1 MADENQKTERPNDT
15 VLVAHVTVH
24 LESGDSF
31 ELLPFEDTDDVKSKV
46 CDLMKAWANSGFLI
60 RGSEIYPWHRV
71 RRIQATRV
79 EEMSLHDS
87 KLQREEWQA
96 RETARL
102 QNSFWK
108 TRRARK
114 EKDEGK
120 KENGS
125 ENGQDSGEHNG
136 HGRPPHL
143 AA

>member
-1 MADENQKTERPNDT
+1 MADENGETGAASDT
-15 VLVAHVTVH
+15 VLVAYVTVH

-31 ELLPFEDTDDVKSKV
+31 ELLPFEDTHDVKSKV
-46 CDLMKAWANSGFLI
+46 CELMKAWAKSGFLI
-60 RGSEIYPWHRV
+60 RGSEIYPWQRV
-71 RRIQATRV
+71 RRIEATRV

-108 TRRARK
+108 TKRARR
-114 EKDEGK
+114 EKDEG
-120 KENGS
+120 EEEHG
-125 ENGQDSGEHNG
+125 EESGERNG
-136 HGRPPHL
+136 HGKPPRL